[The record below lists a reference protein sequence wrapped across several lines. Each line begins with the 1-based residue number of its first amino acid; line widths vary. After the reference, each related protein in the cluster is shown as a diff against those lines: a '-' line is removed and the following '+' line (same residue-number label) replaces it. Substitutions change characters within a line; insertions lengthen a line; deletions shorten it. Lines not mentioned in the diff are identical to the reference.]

1 MTARLGP
8 LYLIRGDDH
17 GAIAARRSRLR
28 ALAESESDGNGLE
41 LLEGPEATPE
51 RTAQA
56 LASMTLALGHR
67 VVIVDGVERWRA
79 KDIEDHLLGAIAQI
93 PPDTTLAL
101 FAREESRAKVPEA
114 LVKAVK
120 RAGGQVAVEAAVK
133 PWELPGWTR
142 EQGER
147 LGLSLDGR
155 ASKALVA
162 QVGERPQRLLREL
175 EKLALS
181 LEPAPAGR
189 EQGADGTGATG
200 GTGAGAA
207 RAVSE
212 EDVLRLAARSS
223 EQRGYELAD
232 ALLEGDR
239 AGALSLLGTLRAQ
252 GESLPGLVYAIT
264 RRLRD
269 GVAVAER
276 LAAGEAPAQIKDSL
290 RPMPPRA
297 AERFIAAVRR
307 SDPARLRAALGVLAD
322 LELDTRGGSPLP
334 SARGPENGLEEDTLA
349 LRAVEAIAS

>member
-1 MTARLGP
+1 MTAKLGP

-17 GAIAARRSRLR
+17 GAIAARRARLR
-28 ALAESESDGNGLE
+28 ALAEAESDGSGLE

-56 LASMTLALGHR
+56 LASLTLALGRR
-67 VVIVDGVERWRA
+67 VVIVDGVERWRT
-79 KDIEDHLLGAIAQI
+79 KDLEDHLLGAIGQI

-114 LVKAVK
+114 LEKAVK
-120 RAGGQVAVEAAVK
+120 RAGGQVAVETAVK

-142 EQGER
+142 EQAER
-147 LGLSLDGR
+147 LGLSLDVG

-181 LEPAPAGR
+181 LAPEARGEAGGPGS
-189 EQGADGTGATG
+189 GAP
-200 GTGAGAA
+200 
-207 RAVSE
+207 RQVSE
-212 EDVLRLAARSS
+212 EEVLLLCARSS

-239 AGALSLLGTLRAQ
+239 HRALSLLSTLRAQ
-252 GESLPGLVYAIT
+252 GESLPGLIYAIT

-269 GVAVAER
+269 GVMVAER
-276 LAAGEAPAQIKDSL
+276 LAAGEAPAQIKGSL

-307 SDPARLRAALGVLAD
+307 SDAARLRAALGVLAD
-322 LELDTRGGSPLP
+322 LELDSRGGSPLP
-334 SARGPENGLEEDTLA
+334 VARRPQNGLDEDSLA

>member
-1 MTARLGP
+1 LTAKLGP

-17 GAIAARRSRLR
+17 GAIAARRARLR
-28 ALAESESDGNGLE
+28 ALAESESDGSGLE

-56 LASMTLALGHR
+56 LASLTLALGRR
-67 VVIVDGVERWRA
+67 VVIVDGVERWRT
-79 KDIEDHLLGAIAQI
+79 KDVEDHLLGAIGQI

-101 FAREESRAKVPEA
+101 FAREESRAKVPEV

-142 EQGER
+142 EQAER

-181 LEPAPAGR
+181 LQEVPPGGGAPR
-189 EQGADGTGATG
+189 GTGTP
-200 GTGAGAA
+200 GAA
-207 RAVSE
+207 TPREVTE
-212 EDVLRLAARSS
+212 EEVLRLCARSS

-239 AGALSLLGTLRAQ
+239 RAALSLLGTLRAQ
-252 GESLPGLVYAIT
+252 GESLPGLTYAIT

-269 GVAVAER
+269 GVAVAEK
-276 LAAGEAPAQIKDSL
+276 LAAGQAPAQIKDSL

-297 AERFIAAVRR
+297 AERFIAAVRG

-322 LELDTRGGSPLP
+322 LELDSRGGSPLP
-334 SARGPENGLEEDTLA
+334 AARRPQNGLEEDSLA

>member
-28 ALAESESDGNGLE
+28 ALAESESDGSGLE

-51 RTAQA
+51 RTARA

-67 VVIVDGVERWRA
+67 VVIVDGIERWRA

-120 RAGGQVAVEAAVK
+120 GAGGQVAVEAAVK

-142 EQGER
+142 EQAER

-175 EKLALS
+175 EKLALA
-181 LEPAPAGR
+181 LEDPAPG
-189 EQGADGTGATG
+189 GAENPG
-200 GTGAGAA
+200 GTGGSGGAGP
-207 RAVSE
+207 RAISE
-212 EDVLRLAARSS
+212 EDVLALCARSS

-269 GVAVAER
+269 GVSVADK

-297 AERFIAAVRR
+297 AERFIAAVRQT
-307 SDPARLRAALGVLAD
+307 DPARLRAALGVLAD

-334 SARGPENGLEEDTLA
+334 AARGPENGLEEDSLA

>member
-1 MTARLGP
+1 MTAKLGP

-17 GAIAARRSRLR
+17 GAIAARRARLR
-28 ALAESESDGNGLE
+28 ALAESESDGSGLE

-56 LASMTLALGHR
+56 LASLTLALGRR
-67 VVIVDGVERWRA
+67 VVIVDGVERWRT
-79 KDIEDHLLGAIAQI
+79 KDVEDHLLGAIGQI

-142 EQGER
+142 EQAER
-147 LGLSLDGR
+147 LGLSLDAR

-181 LEPAPAGR
+181 LQSPAPGEAGGAGTRPRGQRRGGAAAVGALIRAAGLRARRRAAGGRPPRGPVAAGHAAGAGGVASRSDLRDHPKAARRRHGRRAAGR
-189 EQGADGTGATG
+189 
-200 GTGAGAA
+200 
-207 RAVSE
+207 R
-212 EDVLRLAARSS
+212 
-223 EQRGYELAD
+223 
-232 ALLEGDR
+232 
-239 AGALSLLGTLRAQ
+239 
-252 GESLPGLVYAIT
+252 
-264 RRLRD
+264 
-269 GVAVAER
+269 GVAGER
-276 LAAGEAPAQIKDSL
+276 SRARCARCPREPRSASSPPSGTAT
-290 RPMPPRA
+290 RPGC
-297 AERFIAAVRR
+297 
-307 SDPARLRAALGVLAD
+307 RAALGVLAD
-322 LELDTRGGSPLP
+322 LELDSRGGSPLP
-334 SARGPENGLEEDTLA
+334 AARRPQNGLEEDSLA

>member
-1 MTARLGP
+1 
-8 LYLIRGDDH
+8 
-17 GAIAARRSRLR
+17 
-28 ALAESESDGNGLE
+28 
-41 LLEGPEATPE
+41 
-51 RTAQA
+51 
-56 LASMTLALGHR
+56 

-79 KDIEDHLLGAIAQI
+79 KDIENHLLGAIAQI

-142 EQGER
+142 EQAER

-175 EKLALS
+175 EKLALA
-181 LEPAPAGR
+181 LEQAPP
-189 EQGADGTGATG
+189 G
-200 GTGAGAA
+200 GVDPSGAGGPGGAA
-207 RAVSE
+207 PRAVSE
-212 EDVLRLAARSS
+212 EDVLRLCARSS

-239 AGALSLLGTLRAQ
+239 SAALSLLTTLRAQ
-252 GESLPGLVYAIT
+252 GESLPGLIYAIT

-269 GVAVAER
+269 GVAVADK
-276 LAAGEAPAQIKDSL
+276 LAAGEPPAQIKDSL

-297 AERFIAAVRR
+297 AERFIASVRQ
-307 SDPARLRAALGVLAD
+307 SDPARLRASLGVLAD

-334 SARGPENGLEEDTLA
+334 CARGPENGLEEDSLA

>member
-1 MTARLGP
+1 MTSRLGS

-17 GAIAARRSRLR
+17 GAIAARRARLR
-28 ALAESESDGNGLE
+28 ALAEAESGGSGLE

-51 RTAQA
+51 GTAQA
-56 LASMTLALGHR
+56 LAAMTLGLGRR

-79 KDIEDHLLGAIAQI
+79 KDIEDHLLGAIADI

-120 RAGGQVAVEAAVK
+120 GAGGQVAVEAAVK

-155 ASKALVA
+155 ASKAFVA

-181 LEPAPAGR
+181 LEDPTPG
-189 EQGADGTGATG
+189 
-200 GTGAGAA
+200 GAGAPGGAAA
-207 RAVSE
+207 RVVSE
-212 EDVLRLAARSS
+212 EDVLRLTTRSS

-232 ALLEGDR
+232 ALVEGDR
-239 AGALSLLGTLRAQ
+239 PAAMSLLTTLRAQ
-252 GESLPGLVYAIT
+252 GESLPGLVYVIT

-269 GVAVAER
+269 GVAVADR

-322 LELDTRGGSPLP
+322 LELDSRGGSPLP
-334 SARGPENGLEEDTLA
+334 SARSGENGLEEDSLA